1 VSRIRAANADD
12 APILSELSVRS
23 KAHWGYDAAFIES
36 CREDLRISREDVST
50 SIVRVHDAAG
60 RINGYYQLRPSGNQM
75 ELVSLFVDPQVIGT
89 GIGNQLWLHAVT
101 TARNLGF
108 DELFIQSDPHAEGF
122 YLAMGASRIGTSP
135 STVDPT
141 RMLPFM
147 RFPLRTRLM
156 DR

>member
-1 VSRIRAANADD
+1 VSRIRAANAND

-36 CREDLRISREDVST
+36 CREDLRISTEDIST
-50 SIVRVHDAAG
+50 SIVRVHEDAG
-60 RINGYYQLRPSGNQM
+60 RINGYYQLRSSGNQV
-75 ELVSLFVDPQVIGT
+75 ELVSLFVDPRMVGT
-89 GIGNQLWLHAVT
+89 GIGKQLWLHAVA

-108 DELFIQSDPHAEGF
+108 DEFFFQSDPNAEGF

-141 RMLPFM
+141 RMLPRM
-147 RFPLRTRLM
+147 RFPLRTS
-156 DR
+156 